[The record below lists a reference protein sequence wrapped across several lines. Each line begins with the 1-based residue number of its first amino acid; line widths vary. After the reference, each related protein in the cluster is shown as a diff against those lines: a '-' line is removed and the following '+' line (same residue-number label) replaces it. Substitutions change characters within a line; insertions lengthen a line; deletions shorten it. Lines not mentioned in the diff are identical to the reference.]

1 MDGNTKNFS
10 EISVTSPQRRESS
23 CRAVSINAAAFSNFQ
38 NDPLDS
44 CHRENSGSR
53 NAASRLSEKSVL
65 PVSITNSPRQQ
76 ASDTSTQIFS
86 LNSSISEPV
95 CRICHG
101 TSNTEQLMSLCYCAG
116 TIGLMHVSCLQRW
129 LGSSNKTQCELCRF
143 NFAMERKPKPFYV
156 YLCNPGSRG
165 DRRRLMFDVVC
176 ISLLSPITLT
186 VVSLCLYGATRYS
199 PHRAEFVGLFVLGSL
214 LLTLFIVWL
223 VICLR
228 INIKKWQEWKQFNQ
242 KVKLKCSPPTDERII
257 TESTIDH
264 SFQSSGIDISR
275 KGSQMGVKISSIE
288 IKVITEG
295 QSAETGP
302 RLVRAFDD
310 SLKKTSRKSALNS
323 ISRPLPQTLNTNT
336 PVRRYVPADRDQLIG
351 NYYISSSSSKE
362 SASTVQHGNR
372 VPPHTLNG
380 GSISCKGRLYAVTTA
395 GRSSPEYRQN
405 VCRDNSI
412 NSREYRQAFCRDSSL
427 PFCEYRQSIC
437 RDSSLPTHESNCISG
452 SRVKPSSYQHYN
464 VKSKG
469 YSDYDSSIVYPPQ
482 RYI

>member
-1 MDGNTKNFS
+1 M
-10 EISVTSPQRRESS
+10 
-23 CRAVSINAAAFSNFQ
+23 SILINVIFKFNWFI
-38 NDPLDS
+38 LD
-44 CHRENSGSR
+44 R
-53 NAASRLSEKSVL
+53 
-65 PVSITNSPRQQ
+65 
-76 ASDTSTQIFS
+76 
-86 LNSSISEPV
+86 
-95 CRICHG
+95 
-101 TSNTEQLMSLCYCAG
+101 
-116 TIGLMHVSCLQRW
+116 
-129 LGSSNKTQCELCRF
+129 
-143 NFAMERKPKPFYV
+143 
-156 YLCNPGSRG
+156 
-165 DRRRLMFDVVC
+165 
-176 ISLLSPITLT
+176 
-186 VVSLCLYGATRYS
+186 VSLIKFLCS
-199 PHRAEFVGLFVLGSL
+199 Q
-214 LLTLFIVWL
+214 
-223 VICLR
+223 ICLR

-380 GSISCKGRLYAVTTA
+380 GSISCKGRLYSVTTT